1 MQRLQKYEKIDSSDS
16 ACYETWKL
24 SYNCNINYTGCSP
37 EMETAGATNIFS
49 LSKEKHRLYYISFCG
64 DGDSK
69 AYPAVKDI
77 YVPTK
82 PIKKFEYVGHY
93 QK

>member
-1 MQRLQKYEKIDSSDS
+1 
-16 ACYETWKL
+16 
-24 SYNCNINYTGCSP
+24 
-37 EMETAGATNIFS
+37 METAGATNIFS

-93 QK
+93 QKWVGSRLRNLKKEKKGLRTGRKKETHSLL